1 MHRILVAAGLTLV
14 AVSAAPPAEAA
25 QVCAIALTAAEQT
38 AGNLQNVI
46 GAKLTRAQCQK
57 GDTALVIVRGEAAM
71 PNFAITYF
79 CDMAMQVIVDPK
91 DRTIV
96 CGYAGEIRIPTPL
109 VE

>member
-1 MHRILVAAGLTLV
+1 MYRSLAAAALAL
-14 AVSAAPPAEAA
+14 AAFAAAPQAHAA

-46 GAKLTRAQCQK
+46 GSKLTRAQCQK
-57 GDTALVIVRGEAAM
+57 GDTALVIVRGEAPM

-79 CDMAMQVIVDPK
+79 CDMAMQVIVDPR